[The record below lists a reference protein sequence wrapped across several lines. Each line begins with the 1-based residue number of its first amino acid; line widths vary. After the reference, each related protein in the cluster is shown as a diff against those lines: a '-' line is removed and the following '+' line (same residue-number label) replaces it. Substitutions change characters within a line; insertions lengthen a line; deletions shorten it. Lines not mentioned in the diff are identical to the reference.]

1 MTIMQQAMLNSQ
13 EAGIRIHYGPTTNKH
28 GKHLVWLL
36 FEATVCPAC
45 EWWNVPDAE
54 QCANPNCPTLR
65 QIESK
70 LNGDETTTPEEKRL
84 TTA

>member
-1 MTIMQQAMLNSQ
+1 MTIMQQSMLNSQ
-13 EAGIRIHYGPTTNKH
+13 EAGIKIHYGPTTNKN
-28 GKHLVWLL
+28 GKHLVWVL

-54 QCANPNCPTLR
+54 HCANPNCPTLY
-65 QIESK
+65 Q
-70 LNGDETTTPEEKRL
+70 GDTTLDGSETSRPETNRL